1 MNKAY
6 GVQITMINRPGDPVP
21 LAVVARNERD
31 AELLASAA
39 AGGVGQ
45 AQTLRDFSEDEVV
58 SYGLDLTRH
67 GDTKALPVLHL

>member
-6 GVQITMINRPGDPVP
+6 GVQVTAKDSGGDAIP

-31 AELLASAA
+31 AELIASAA
-39 AGGVGQ
+39 AGGEAQ
-45 AQTLRDFSEDEVV
+45 AQTLRELSEDEVA
-58 SYGLDLTRH
+58 SYGLDMNRH